1 MDAFIHLFFKR
12 KLYINFI
19 YSDIWKFP
27 ISIFVI
33 WTFQISMTTIFKL
46 EIETSGNQ
54 RKAYQAARRIAI
66 MQEHGVCCEHIHFI
80 GFAWF
85 GLLIL
90 TSHHSKAFYHQYIFD
105 VEWKKSNGRTHYHV
119 FFSCHCPKTK
129 ENRCDAL
136 FTIHSRSVC
145 CLTLSLCQF
154 IHWRNIFSN
163 K

>member
-27 ISIFVI
+27 ILIFVI
-33 WTFQISMTTIFKL
+33 WIFQISMTTIFKL

-66 MQEHGVCCEHIHFI
+66 MQEHGVCCEHINFI

-90 TSHHSKAFYHQYIFD
+90 TSHHSKAFYYQYIFD
-105 VEWKKSNGRTHYHV
+105 VEWEKIEWK
-119 FFSCHCPKTK
+119 
-129 ENRCDAL
+129 DAL
-136 FTIHSRSVC
+136 PRIFFMPLSKNKRESLRCLIHNSFTFSLLFNSFTLSIHS
-145 CLTLSLCQF
+145 LKEHFQQ
-154 IHWRNIFSN
+154 
-163 K
+163 